1 MLKCIL
7 RTEMF
12 SLNENYPE
20 KFSKGKWVSTS
31 FVIFLFFGCQF
42 FWGGSTFILFF
53 KNNPIIYEPD
63 YVVKFTGFNYFSVF

>member
-31 FVIFLFFGCQF
+31 FVIFLFFYVLAVSF
-42 FWGGSTFILFF
+42 FEGGVLSSYFLKIILSFM
-53 KNNPIIYEPD
+53 NLIL
-63 YVVKFTGFNYFSVF
+63 